1 MVSSCLGQALTT
13 NPFGTDIDEINI
25 WRQLFSYLY
34 SYGLCLMCFFSYR
47 PSRYT
52 LQELSLMKPQLR
64 YICTNMVMLS
74 RDKLELM
81 LREHKSISTQTYLI
95 I

>member
-1 MVSSCLGQALTT
+1 
-13 NPFGTDIDEINI
+13 
-25 WRQLFSYLY
+25 
-34 SYGLCLMCFFSYR
+34 MCFFSYR